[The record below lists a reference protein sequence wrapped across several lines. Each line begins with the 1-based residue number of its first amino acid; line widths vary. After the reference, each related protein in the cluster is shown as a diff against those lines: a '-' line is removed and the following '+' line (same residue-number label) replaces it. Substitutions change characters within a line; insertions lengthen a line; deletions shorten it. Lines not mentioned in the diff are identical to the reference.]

1 MQNTGST
8 KLKKNWNFI
17 SGKYQNATIEFIIRM
32 LTDPCVYRPIIY
44 DTAERKKSL
53 YKNTCEVSH

>member
-32 LTDPCVYRPIIY
+32 LTDTCVYRPIIY
-44 DTAERKKSL
+44 ESAERKKSW
-53 YKNTCEVSH
+53 